1 MARSRGA
8 SSADRVRGEFTPQA
22 QAWWESIPGEV
33 QDMLLANVFCSSCFV
48 TSITD
53 FRATVEGGFLI
64 LRGTCAL
71 CGKDV
76 CRAVEPDE
84 PHRAPAN

>member
-1 MARSRGA
+1 
-8 SSADRVRGEFTPQA
+8 
-22 QAWWESIPGEV
+22 
-33 QDMLLANVFCSSCFV
+33 MLLANVFCSTCFV

-53 FRATVEGGFLI
+53 FRATVEDGFLI

-84 PHRAPAN
+84 RHRAPAN

>member
-1 MARSRGA
+1 MTRSRVG
-8 SSADRVRGEFTPQA
+8 STSDRVRGEFTPEA
-22 QAWWESIPGEV
+22 RAWWESIPGRT

-53 FRATVEGGFLI
+53 FRATVEDGFLV

-84 PHRAPAN
+84 RHRAPAN

>member
-1 MARSRGA
+1 MARSKGA

-33 QDMLLANVFCSSCFV
+33 QDMLLVTARCPKCSM

-53 FRATVEGGFLI
+53 FRATVEDGLLI
-64 LRGTCAL
+64 LRGACVL
-71 CGKDV
+71 CGGEV
-76 CRAVEPDE
+76 CRTIEPDE
-84 PHRAPAN
+84 